1 MSVTKPPT
9 IARILDVR
17 DTRDRIEVGDR
28 WVPVPG
34 SGQLR
39 PCDRCGREHEIH
51 VDVELSDG
59 RRANVGSGCAKG
71 ESLEVQ
77 GRLKSAVSAAKT
89 RSKLRAELAVVREEH
104 AKAEKAWREVEAL
117 HAPSPELLRGVV
129 HGALKV
135 YLDRFLN
142 VPAARL
148 PSVGSADLAKRIE
161 EGFTDFDV
169 AIATPD
175 QMGNVGKLGRI
186 LGPRGLMPNPKT
198 GTVTFDLAKA
208 VGEAKAGKLE
218 YRTDRGAN
226 VHVAIGKKSF
236 EQRALV
242 ENYATV
248 LDEIIRAKPS
258 ASKGRYIQKITLTS
272 TMGPGIRLDPAKT
285 KGIVDEMDDQQKVEG
300 QSQEPA
306 TVSA

>member
-117 HAPSPELLRGVV
+117 HAPSPELLEEVSVSHGTRQVWGMGDAQVWTIPGSRGFDAERRQ
-129 HGALKV
+129 ALVSSWRGKRYRERGFELPPYSYKQRV
-135 YLDRFLN
+135 DVLADR
-142 VPAARL
+142 
-148 PSVGSADLAKRIE
+148 LAKIE
-161 EGFTDFDV
+161 R
-169 AIATPD
+169 
-175 QMGNVGKLGRI
+175 KLAAM
-186 LGPRGLMPNPKT
+186 L
-198 GTVTFDLAKA
+198 F
-208 VGEAKAGKLE
+208 
-218 YRTDRGAN
+218 
-226 VHVAIGKKSF
+226 
-236 EQRALV
+236 
-242 ENYATV
+242 
-248 LDEIIRAKPS
+248 
-258 ASKGRYIQKITLTS
+258 
-272 TMGPGIRLDPAKT
+272 
-285 KGIVDEMDDQQKVEG
+285 
-300 QSQEPA
+300 
-306 TVSA
+306 